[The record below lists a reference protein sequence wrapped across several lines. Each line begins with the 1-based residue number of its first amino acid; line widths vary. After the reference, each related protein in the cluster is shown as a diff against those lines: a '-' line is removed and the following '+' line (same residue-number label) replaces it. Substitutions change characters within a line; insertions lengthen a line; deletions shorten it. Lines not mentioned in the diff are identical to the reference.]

1 MSLFPKTGMEIHRYR
16 YRYRY
21 RNRYRNRYRYIC
33 MYVCIYIYVD
43 IYIYR
48 EREIDI
54 DICDRGESQ
63 KKESYDG
70 SYKPS
75 AARNFLRRQLML

>member
-1 MSLFPKTGMEIHRYR
+1 
-16 YRYRY
+16 
-21 RNRYRNRYRYIC
+21 
-33 MYVCIYIYVD
+33 MYVYIYVD

-54 DICDRGESQ
+54 DICARRESQ

-70 SYKPS
+70 SYTPS
-75 AARNFLRRQLML
+75 AARNFLRRQLVL